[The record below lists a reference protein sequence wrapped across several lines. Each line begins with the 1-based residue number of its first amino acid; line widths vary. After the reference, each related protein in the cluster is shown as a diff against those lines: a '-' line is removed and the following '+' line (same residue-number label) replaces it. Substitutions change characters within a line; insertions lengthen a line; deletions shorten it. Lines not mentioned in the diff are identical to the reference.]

1 MNEIKQDKLPFEK
14 FDHVGVVVRDLDK
27 AIEYYQSLGMG
38 PFEKRVID
46 TPADKT
52 MYGKPADFKL
62 KIATAPL
69 GPIKLEIIEASD
81 GAILQQEFL
90 ENKGE
95 GINHIAF
102 AVGDLE
108 KEKATLMMKGLK
120 VILTI
125 KLPTGAECA
134 YFDTRRVGGVIMELV
149 KKAQT
154 A

>member
-1 MNEIKQDKLPFEK
+1 LNKINQDKLPFEK
-14 FDHVGVVVRDLDK
+14 FDHVGVLVRDLDK
-27 AIEYYQSLGMG
+27 AIEYYQSLGIG
-38 PFEKRVID
+38 PFEKRTID
-46 TPADKT
+46 ALADKT
-52 MYGKPADFKL
+52 MYGKPAHFKL
-62 KIATAPL
+62 KMATAPL
-69 GPIKLEIIEASD
+69 GPIKIEIIEPSD

-102 AVGDLE
+102 AVDDLE
-108 KEKATLMMKGLK
+108 KEKAKLMMKGLK

-125 KLPTGAECA
+125 KLPNGAECA
-134 YFDTRRVGGVIMELV
+134 YFDARQVGGVIIELV

>member
-1 MNEIKQDKLPFEK
+1 VNEINQDKLPFEK
-14 FDHVGVVVRDLDK
+14 FDHVGLVVKDLDK
-27 AIEYYQSLGMG
+27 TIEYYQSLGIG
-38 PFEKRVID
+38 PFEKRTID

-52 MYGKPADFKL
+52 MYGEPTDFKL
-62 KIATAPL
+62 IIGTAPM
-69 GPIKLEIIEASD
+69 GPIKLEIIQPSE
-81 GAILQQEFL
+81 GATLLEEFL
-90 ENKGE
+90 ESKGE

-102 AVGDLE
+102 AVEDLE
-108 KEKATLMMKGLK
+108 KEKAKLMMKGLK

-134 YFDTRRVGGVIMELV
+134 YFDTRQVGGVIMELV

>member
-1 MNEIKQDKLPFEK
+1 MNEINQDKSPFEK

-38 PFEKRVID
+38 PFEKRTID

-52 MYGKPADFKL
+52 MYGKPAGFKL
-62 KIATAPL
+62 KMAIAPL
-69 GPIKLEIIEASD
+69 GPIRLEIIEASD

-108 KEKATLMMKGLK
+108 KEKAKLMMKGLK

-134 YFDTRRVGGVIMELV
+134 YFDTRQVGGVIMELV
-149 KKAQT
+149 KKVQPA
-154 A
+154 